1 MQVRGVPHGTLL
13 TGDLLNLTDHEPRA
27 PRSFLSRLAHRR
39 DLPKDQRAARRRKR
53 HVDHLT
59 SIASMA

>member
-1 MQVRGVPHGTLL
+1 MQVRGVPLTLL

-39 DLPKDQRAARRRKR
+39 DLPKDQMSR
-53 HVDHLT
+53 
-59 SIASMA
+59 SPPQASR